1 MNINQASPLFGC
13 CLRPCSPI
21 LWQLRPSSWLL
32 RFSWNWTSGVEYD
45 VPFHFIHCLPKPLG
59 LTTSC
64 DIHPKSFSSCTISV
78 ALKSTVAPLELG
90 LATLITVLF
99 PPPQVFAY
107 SNTQCV
113 VFGHGDYGHGCI
125 NSDVFHNLMP
135 FSSVSHA
142 NLSTHLLNHYCAKPQ
157 YLSHSN

>member
-78 ALKSTVAPLELG
+78 ALKSTVAPLELH
-90 LATLITVLF
+90 LATLIAVLSSTSTS
-99 PPPQVFAY
+99 V
-107 SNTQCV
+107 
-113 VFGHGDYGHGCI
+113 CI
-125 NSDVFHNLMP
+125 FQHPMCSLCMAMVTMVMAVSTLM
-135 FSSVSHA
+135 FS
-142 NLSTHLLNHYCAKPQ
+142 TT
-157 YLSHSN
+157 